1 MPRARVLPIVMERA
15 EDKKSLS
22 MQLTKAKA
30 HESWRSLVKGQEE
43 ADPLVLE
50 QMNKKMMLEKFQN
63 ENPGFDFSGAEFT
76 GQLPADPANFMHF
89 NVKK

>member
-1 MPRARVLPIVMERA
+1 MLVHNLIFWS
-15 EDKKSLS
+15 EDKKSLNLV
-22 MQLTKAKA
+22 LTKVKA

-76 GQLPADPANFMHF
+76 GQLPADPANFMNF
-89 NVKK
+89 NAMGKK